1 MKKLFIL
8 FFALIVAIGATA
20 QKGVLKTL
28 TTTQLNGATT
38 VYFTP
43 IQLTASYQSLSVQL
57 KFTQTGGTSDG
68 YVGLLASNDGTN
80 YFNINASQTALI
92 YGSPHARVAD
102 STLCTLAIVN
112 GATVNWIIPDAPWK
126 YYKIYATGT
135 SGDSTSIAGNY
146 VYK

>member
-8 FFALIVAIGATA
+8 LMVAFVAFAANGQA
-20 QKGVLKTL
+20 LKTL

-38 VYFTP
+38 VYFTAIP
-43 IQLTASYQSLSVQL
+43 ITGVYKSVSIQL

-80 YFNINASQTALI
+80 YFNINASQTDLI

-112 GATVNWIIPDAPWK
+112 GATVNWVLNGAPHR

-146 VYK
+146 VLK

>member
-1 MKKLFIL
+1 MKKLIFL
-8 FFALIVAIGATA
+8 LLVAFVAMAANA
-20 QKGVLKTL
+20 QPGTLKTI
-28 TTTQLNGATT
+28 TTTALNGATT

-43 IQLTASYQSLSVQL
+43 IQITGSYQSLSIQF

-80 YFNINASQTALI
+80 YYNLNASQTDLI
-92 YGSPHARVAD
+92 FGSPHARVAD

-112 GATVNWIIPDAPWK
+112 GATVNWVLNNPAHR
-126 YYKIYATGT
+126 YYKAYATGT